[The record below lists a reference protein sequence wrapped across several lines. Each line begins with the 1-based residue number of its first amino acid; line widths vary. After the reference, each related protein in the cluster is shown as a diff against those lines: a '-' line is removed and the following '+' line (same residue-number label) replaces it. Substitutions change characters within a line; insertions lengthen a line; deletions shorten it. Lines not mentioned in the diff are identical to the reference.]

1 MHIFLIIC
9 GVVCI
14 LAGILGF
21 VVCEITRA
29 MNFDGNHQL
38 TFEMVKGLIMFSI
51 LPIVLGALILYKEFH
66 SK

>member
-1 MHIFLIIC
+1 
-9 GVVCI
+9 
-14 LAGILGF
+14 
-21 VVCEITRA
+21 

-66 SK
+66 STEAQ